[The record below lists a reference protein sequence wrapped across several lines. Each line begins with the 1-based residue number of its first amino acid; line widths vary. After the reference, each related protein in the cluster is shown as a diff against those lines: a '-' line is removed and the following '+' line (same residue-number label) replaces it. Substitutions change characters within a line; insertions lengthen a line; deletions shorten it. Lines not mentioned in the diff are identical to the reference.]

1 MPLNNPVPP
10 NILQYVNTFMS
21 PFSDVSVP
29 PKPNIL
35 TEDRPENRILDNLG
49 GLAIQKPHVAPSKIM
64 PDIDI
69 LQSKQPARTGGDNQL
84 TLDDLQFLDSLLSD
98 SSSIAL
104 FNTVGSPQCINQPP
118 MTGSAPPASTVCL
131 ADRPQ
136 RAMGPPC
143 DNIGIDD
150 AQFIPKIIEKA
161 SSRQPCSP
169 FVDILP
175 MQSAASKDSFD
186 YDNYPAM
193 LDECAKDLGSIISAR
208 DLYKLLADI
217 FVAPRSVYLVEYME
231 VMWYLLTHNALP
243 PLCIHTLIS
252 GNLRCAVISEEHV
265 LNLPPELEEVCYA
278 RAIKE
283 IDQLRGS
290 SSPIFA
296 IATIFLAIYD
306 FQSGRYPEMIEHI
319 ELAHAVMFRC
329 KIKGYGYPWRN
340 VPDGVAQS
348 PVYNF
353 CVTTFWHTYSLR
365 NLFSMLLTSKNRID
379 YGSLPV
385 YSLNDCFLEGSNME
399 VGIDM
404 ADLLPEDFRSTNP
417 MAPASLVFR
426 ADTDKDF
433 MASRPP
439 NSPTAHLEV
448 CILPYLQSLTTHYHD
463 HLHHYS
469 LLASGK
475 ISLKQYHS
483 KYTLPHSVQ
492 LTQEKV
498 IEYLQMIKSR
508 IDSLSAYADM
518 YDLPNTSSLDQL
530 ELARMNECFLSA
542 RTQALDST
550 NVLANL
556 LQIAYVCKFN
566 LYCLGPTAIFAIE
579 ELMIRNIFE
588 ILRTLRYWSPALNL
602 FVAGVQ
608 ALSDQDCCI
617 NIPRNKEQFYDDLG
631 YPDISATYEES
642 RKSDQPSPAK
652 RRRSDSLAA
661 TKAADETADGDETVS
676 YGSVAEKIPEFPN
689 PYPSN
694 HIISIII
701 KELNISLAEFLA
713 PAYPVLLL
721 KLLNTPKSE

>member
-1 MPLNNPVPP
+1 KQLDALPPGGGSLIPCPDGKLVGYSHTVSMGPSSTSTKSSASTSTGCHQSSSQLQISAPVEIPAICHSQAPLQTSAPLPVQRSNIAIDTIQSSAQHLSPIPLTVLTPPLLMAASDLSSPLSTSVPLGLSPHTAASNATQMLSADALAQLLAGDIMPLNNPVPP

-64 PDIDI
+64 PGADI
-69 LQSKQPARTGGDNQL
+69 LQSTQPACRGGDNQL
-84 TLDDLQFLDSLLSD
+84 TLDHLQFLDSLLSD
-98 SSSIAL
+98 SSSIASSGGASDFFTPSADASL
-104 FNTVGSPQCINQPP
+104 FNTAGSPQCINQPP
-118 MTGSAPPASTVCL
+118 MMGSAPPASTVCPATSESNRPETVNAASIASL
-131 ADRPQ
+131 LSPVLDKPRHSGADSTRKRPQ
-136 RAMGPPC
+136 RAMEPPC

-161 SSRQPCSP
+161 GSRQPCSP
-169 FVDILP
+169 FVGIP
-175 MQSAASKDSFD
+175 QMQSAASKDSFD

-193 LDECAKDLGSIISAR
+193 LDECTKDLGSIISAR

-243 PLCIHTLIS
+243 PLCVHTLIS
-252 GNLRCAVISEEHV
+252 GNLRSAVISEEHV

-296 IATIFLAIYD
+296 IAATFLAIYD

-340 VPDGVAQS
+340 VPDDVAQL

-353 CVTTFWHTYSLR
+353 CITTFWHTYSLR

-379 YGSLPV
+379 YGTLPV

-417 MAPASLVFR
+417 TAPVSLIFR
-426 ADTDKDF
+426 ADADKDF

-448 CILPYLQSLTTHYHD
+448 CILPYLQSLTTHYHN

-475 ISLKQYHS
+475 IGLKQY
-483 KYTLPHSVQ
+483 V
-492 LTQEKV
+492 
-498 IEYLQMIKSR
+498 R
-508 IDSLSAYADM
+508 
-518 YDLPNTSSLDQL
+518 
-530 ELARMNECFLSA
+530 F
-542 RTQALDST
+542 
-550 NVLANL
+550 
-556 LQIAYVCKFN
+556 
-566 LYCLGPTAIFAIE
+566 
-579 ELMIRNIFE
+579 
-588 ILRTLRYWSPALNL
+588 
-602 FVAGVQ
+602 
-608 ALSDQDCCI
+608 
-617 NIPRNKEQFYDDLG
+617 
-631 YPDISATYEES
+631 
-642 RKSDQPSPAK
+642 
-652 RRRSDSLAA
+652 
-661 TKAADETADGDETVS
+661 
-676 YGSVAEKIPEFPN
+676 
-689 PYPSN
+689 
-694 HIISIII
+694 
-701 KELNISLAEFLA
+701 
-713 PAYPVLLL
+713 
-721 KLLNTPKSE
+721 